1 MNLLKEYW
9 FDWKSMEYCKKNF
22 FIISVKLCKKNT
34 AFGDTDIEEHKL
46 YYNKN
51 PILIDNVDI
60 NKIIVS
66 NRVSCSKK
74 GFKHGFKGFKQG

>member
-1 MNLLKEYW
+1 MK
-9 FDWKSMEYCKKNF
+9 
-22 FIISVKLCKKNT
+22 
-34 AFGDTDIEEHKL
+34 EHKL

-51 PILIDNVDI
+51 PILIDHVDI
-60 NKIIVS
+60 NKMIVS

>member
-1 MNLLKEYW
+1 
-9 FDWKSMEYCKKNF
+9 MEYCKKNF
-22 FIISVKLCKKNT
+22 FYNKCKTGQKNR
-34 AFGDTDIEEHKL
+34 AFDDTDIEEHKL

-51 PILIDNVDI
+51 PVLIDNVDI
-60 NKIIVS
+60 NKIILS

>member
-1 MNLLKEYW
+1 
-9 FDWKSMEYCKKNF
+9 MEYCKKKF

-51 PILIDNVDI
+51 PILTDNVDI